1 MNVFY
6 LGGLRY
12 KLSINIGIGIGDSET
27 GAFESD
33 TRTSR
38 NTWLRR
44 SSSVVMDTL
53 FRRAAD
59 ILQVDEKH
67 LTKKTGAEDLQ
78 VLHLKYLR

>member
-1 MNVFY
+1 MHTH
-6 LGGLRY
+6 
-12 KLSINIGIGIGDSET
+12 IGDMET

-38 NTWLRR
+38 NTWLSR

-59 ILQVDEKH
+59 LLQINERH
-67 LTKKTGAEDLQ
+67 LTRKTGAEDLQ
-78 VLHLKYLR
+78 VQ